1 MTIRKED
8 VCSWYSNLAPA
19 SRIDFLSGFL
29 RLLLP
34 WELRFV
40 GSCLEDLAR
49 RDFHV
54 FREAELRANTMSV
67 MQRISSLYSFTSDE
81 FRALLAIS
89 LALLHSTNVQCATLY
104 SDVLIW
110 NFELARELVRYDQVS
125 REDIILLYNL
135 AVNHPAFTFDQRQT
149 LCHLLQILKQIK
161 VEIPSRSPSHQVS
174 STFIHILPFRELRQ
188 MKQINVR
195 RKIVDSIGSF

>member
-81 FRALLAIS
+81 FRALLTIS

-110 NFELARELVRYDQVS
+110 NFELARELVRYDHVS

-149 LCHLLQILKQIK
+149 LYHLLRILKQI
-161 VEIPSRSPSHQVS
+161 EIDIPSKSPSHQVGLIFLF
-174 STFIHILPFRELRQ
+174 FILYHIRNDVKCD
-188 MKQINVR
+188 M
-195 RKIVDSIGSF
+195 DHCA